1 MCYRR
6 RAGGS
11 TSKGM
16 EHDPCWCWRAGR
28 RGAARA
34 GKQAGEERPSGD
46 GAQRE
51 EKNASG
57 RDGARKRSR
66 PPPGRDAHDN

>member
-1 MCYRR
+1 MDVSRGLPWYCATVVMLCYRRR

-16 EHDPCWCWRAGR
+16 EHDPCWCWRAGG

-34 GKQAGEERPSGD
+34 SEQA
-46 GAQRE
+46 
-51 EKNASG
+51 
-57 RDGARKRSR
+57 
-66 PPPGRDAHDN
+66 